1 MSEKK
6 RVLFLS
12 NHFKTLFWFRKE
24 LIKKLVEEGHDV
36 YLSLPEDENNFF
48 SDMGCHIIPVVIE
61 PRGANP
67 AKDVKLISFY
77 KK

>member
-48 SDMGCHIIPVVIE
+48 SDMGCHIIPTEIDR
-61 PRGANP
+61 RGVNP
-67 AKDVKLISFY
+67 AKDL
-77 KK
+77 

>member
-24 LIKKLVEEGHDV
+24 LIKKLVKEGHT
-36 YLSLPEDENNFF
+36 
-48 SDMGCHIIPVVIE
+48 
-61 PRGANP
+61 RQ
-67 AKDVKLISFY
+67 KLIGIY
-77 KK
+77 AMAII